1 MFTLGSSSDGNLA
14 QALYEQTDALPYGSL
29 FMQGFEGVNLRQQQ
43 EHEIERI
50 FGSTYVKPQTDFS
63 VQSLENCSWREPVC
77 AAAEPQAVPDTNVH
91 SGKPPESRT
100 VRTRKGV
107 QGRNVVVNRSV
118 LRAKCQLTLTAA
130 AEQLGMCG
138 TALKQACR
146 QLGIKNWR
154 LFCKEPDVEDKAV

>member
-14 QALYEQTDALPYGSL
+14 QAPYKHTGALSYRSL
-29 FMQGFEGVNLRQQQ
+29 FMQGFESVNFRQ
-43 EHEIERI
+43 EDDIEGI
-50 FGSTYVKPQTDFS
+50 FGSANVKPQTDFS
-63 VQSLENCSWREPVC
+63 VQSLENCSWREPMC

-118 LRAKCQLTLTAA
+118 LRAKRQLTLTAA

-154 LFCKEPDVEDKAV
+154 LFCKEPHVEDKAV